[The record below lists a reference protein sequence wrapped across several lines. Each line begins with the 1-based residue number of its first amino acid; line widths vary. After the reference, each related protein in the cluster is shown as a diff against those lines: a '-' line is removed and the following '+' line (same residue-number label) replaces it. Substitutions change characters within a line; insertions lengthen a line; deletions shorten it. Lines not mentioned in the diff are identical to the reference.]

1 MRTNSE
7 YTLALR
13 PMPPTRYSESILGIV
28 GINKCG
34 IPRARNRC
42 RQHRLMHVSILFIG
56 RNAGFGT
63 SNGTPLH
70 PQWLSTVTGVYVVGN
85 WLAVHTDSPFGPSAL
100 SQLVQ
105 CVASTVTPKRRCQN
119 LICISAGVKGIDEE
133 ACS

>member
-13 PMPPTRYSESILGIV
+13 PMSPTRYSESILGIV

-85 WLAVHTDSPFGPSAL
+85 WLAAHTDSPLWAFCSLAARSVCSEHGYSEKMMLKPDLYFGR
-100 SQLVQ
+100 SQ
-105 CVASTVTPKRRCQN
+105 RYR
-119 LICISAGVKGIDEE
+119 
-133 ACS
+133 